1 MQKVHNFSES
11 VKVGNKGEAFI
22 IDYLEKSPNV
32 KSILDVSDKK
42 MYQEIEVDLIL
53 KMTNDEELKIEV
65 KTDTYTSGN
74 IYYETVSAVETKSV
88 GGFEKTQADYIF
100 YFFINLNT
108 LYILERKE
116 YQKWFRKNQEAFKEK
131 GYEKKVL
138 NNRWN
143 GTKYT
148 SVGYAFPVTLLEET
162 PHRWLRKVY
171 LN

>member
-11 VKVGNKGEAFI
+11 IKVGDRGEAHI
-22 IDYLEKSPNV
+22 IDYLEKSPAV
-32 KSILDVSDKK
+32 KSILDVSGKK
-42 MYQEIEVDLIL
+42 MYQEIEIDLIL
-53 KMTNDEELKIEV
+53 KMVDDSELKIEV

-74 IYYETVSAVETKSV
+74 IYYETISAVETQSV

-100 YFFINLNT
+100 YYFINLNT

-116 YQKWFRKNQEAFKEK
+116 YQKWFRSRQEEFKK
-131 GYEKKVL
+131 LGYEKNVL

-148 SVGYAFPVTLLEET
+148 SIGYAYPVSLLEEK
-162 PHRWLRKVY
+162 PLRWMRKVF